1 MTVNANRHV
10 ATPYIGLVVVASALL
25 AMPAHCD
32 AASSKTS
39 CKHQKYDCH
48 DYKEDVDVCRDGH
61 VVLRGTN
68 ILFRCNSGD

>member
-1 MTVNANRHV
+1 MTANRHV
-10 ATPYIGLVVVASALL
+10 ATLYVGVVVVAAALL
-25 AMPAHCD
+25 AMLAHSD
-32 AASSKTS
+32 AASSKTF

-48 DYKEDVDVCRDGH
+48 DYKEDVDVCRDGR